1 MRFALMIALSLC
13 LASPAVAAL
22 SGYWQSSKVL
32 HAILE
37 NPELADALRQ
47 QPIVSVAAT
56 DSGYRIRSRDC
67 TVDVE
72 VVYEWA
78 KRPGLR
84 QFTVKIGRGACI

>member
-72 VVYEWA
+72 VVDEKA
-78 KRPGLR
+78 KRPGPTP
-84 QFTVKIGRGACI
+84 FTVKIGRGTCI